1 MSEGSFRND
10 GTSDAYVPKGYPAV
24 PDLELTQALVRAAR
38 VVGPKHELGVHAGLN
53 VTDDAFYAESPAWT
67 EQMSGLGLLNVE
79 MESSA
84 LFVVARQRGLRAGMV
99 CAVSSNLV
107 AGTSVYDEEAH
118 RRLAVGWGASVEAAL
133 EAIVELA
140 SDGPWASTSTRT
152 SRAGSPGHGRGPRP
166 PDGRPAP
173 AEGWDAAL
181 RMREPADLTVY
192 LGHVAAAY
200 PVLARPSPCA
210 ASRARPSKTR
220 RRTADYLE
228 IRFRPHDHARPGST
242 SPSDQAACAGLDE
255 GRRATGCRSGWS
267 CAPAPPD
274 EETNRA
280 VARAALRRQAGRR
293 GVRRRRRRAALAV
306 ARAVPRVLRDRG
318 RGGPGVDRPRG

>member
-38 VVGPKHELGVHAGLN
+38 IVGPKHDLGVHAGLN

-140 SDGPWASTSTRT
+140 
-152 SRAGSPGHGRGPRP
+152 
-166 PDGRPAP
+166 
-173 AEGWDAAL
+173 L
-181 RMREPADLTVY
+181 
-192 LGHVAAAY
+192 
-200 PVLARPSPCA
+200 
-210 ASRARPSKTR
+210 
-220 RRTADYLE
+220 
-228 IRFRPHDHARPGST
+228 
-242 SPSDQAACAGLDE
+242 
-255 GRRATGCRSGWS
+255 
-267 CAPAPPD
+267 
-274 EETNRA
+274 
-280 VARAALRRQAGRR
+280 
-293 GVRRRRRRAALAV
+293 
-306 ARAVPRVLRDRG
+306 
-318 RGGPGVDRPRG
+318 